1 MDYLNIGI
9 GSESEGLYKLARFLE
24 DNSNKFDLSLL
35 YELQEIVE
43 EVDADM
49 CELEMVPAE
58 VEEIK
63 DAIEIDC
70 DNLLEEVV
78 NVFTHSDNINSIEKE
93 VKQSINKYKETINNY
108 SFEDSLFNN
117 RGNEQED
124 INKMKALGYKF
135 KEDRNIEIVEPV
147 KVETIEESKQA
158 EEPVKEKLV
167 ATITQLD
174 ENTYSIKNREIDAE
188 YNAQTK
194 KLSGKG
200 ARKHK
205 AEMLE
210 LVNEFIENNKGQ
222 EVSTNKTSEY
232 FKNISKW
239 QESQIIVGHV
249 IRGKF
254 AIALLKG
261 VDYQGK
267 PVWKVQC
274 VDIQTGE
281 LNEEMS
287 DIIYL
292 SSKAA
297 IEFIESIE
305 DVKPVEEKEVRDI
318 TPLTID
324 ELFKNKPSLEE
335 STAYFVKWYKD
346 RENDY
351 GDKWTDKKAMNDL
364 GESFL
369 NKFTALY
376 KDRKKLAFIG
386 AAEKE
391 LKEMFPSFNAFQYAS
406 TIHQKAKVFEKEWN
420 EMIEDMEKSR
430 TS

>member
-1 MDYLNIGI
+1 MNYLNIGI

-24 DNSNKFDLSLL
+24 DNSNKFDSSLL

-78 NVFTHSDNINSIEKE
+78 NVFTYSDSINSIEKE

-117 RGNEQED
+117 CGNEQED

-147 KVETIEESKQA
+147 KVEAIEESKQA

-167 ATITQLD
+167 ATVTQLA

-210 LVNEFIENNKGQ
+210 LVNEFIKNNKDQ
-222 EVSTNKTSEY
+222 EVSMNEKDKH
-232 FKNISKW
+232 FKSLPKW
-239 QESQIIVGHV
+239 QEGQTVVNRV

-254 AIALLKG
+254 AIELLKG
-261 VDYQGK
+261 LDYQGK
-267 PVWKVQC
+267 PVWKVRC
-274 VDIQTGE
+274 VDTETSE
-281 LNEEMS
+281 LVVEMS

-292 SSKAA
+292 SLEAA
-297 IEFIESIE
+297 NRFIDSIE
-305 DVKPVEEKEVRDI
+305 DVKITHEAYSEPTETKAYYSKTVGKQLLKHLSGKLDLVIEYAKEEAYTFGYCDI
-318 TPLTID
+318 L
-324 ELFKNKPSLEE
+324 
-335 STAYFVKWYKD
+335 
-346 RENDY
+346 ENDKIIY
-351 GDKWTDKKAMNDL
+351 TAHKARDDY
-364 GESFL
+364 EV
-369 NKFTALY
+369 
-376 KDRKKLAFIG
+376 KLI
-386 AAEKE
+386 K
-391 LKEMFPSFNAFQYAS
+391 
-406 TIHQKAKVFEKEWN
+406 H
-420 EMIEDMEKSR
+420 
-430 TS
+430 